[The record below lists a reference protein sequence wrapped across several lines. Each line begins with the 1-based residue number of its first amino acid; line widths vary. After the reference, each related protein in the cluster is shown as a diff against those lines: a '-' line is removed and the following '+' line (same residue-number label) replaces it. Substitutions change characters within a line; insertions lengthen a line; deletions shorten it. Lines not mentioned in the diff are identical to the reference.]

1 MRLSHFFI
9 FSFLAWFA
17 ALAEGADFAKEF
29 LHEHCL
35 RCHDA
40 KTTKG
45 GLRLDQV
52 GQDFSDLRTSEVWD
66 EILLRITAGEMPPE
80 EEKQPS
86 KTAVSGISEWIHA
99 RLAEGSAQRLAKR
112 GRVQLYRLSREE
124 YAHTVSDLLGTVVDV
139 QAPGG
144 LNEDSRWRGF
154 TRIGSLL
161 TLSPSHV
168 ERYFEAAQRIV
179 SDAFPERP
187 VQPRKGVFEA
197 ANARNR
203 ELLTKAGITDSPRHL
218 LLPGHTCG
226 SIDARDSGTYRI
238 AVKLSALSSAR
249 GRIPHLVVWDEVLKR
264 SMDGAD
270 VVIPEDRPDTV
281 TFTVQLPRGRYSLL
295 NQAPGAFET
304 FVLSATTQTPFTH
317 SKERRLVL
325 PYTYRLFDDDGRA
338 VIPLMLV
345 DSVEWEGPL
354 SDSSVQRLR
363 AHALPADESLETIR
377 TTLERFLE
385 RCWRRPAT
393 AQELDEYMALISK
406 ERAAGEPPRAAYL
419 SAIVSALA
427 SKNFYQLHEGTPTEN
442 RKHLT
447 AWELVSRLSYFLWSS
462 MPDER
467 LFDRARDGSI
477 LKAEVLRS
485 EVVRMLEDSRASALV
500 NHFAVQW
507 LQLHRVGA
515 FPPDPELYPEYD
527 RWLEQS
533 MVEESKRFF
542 EEVLRRN
549 LSVTEFLDS
558 DWTVLN
564 PRLALHYGL
573 KPPTGG
579 GFHRVGLEKASHR
592 GGLLTQA
599 SLLSLTS
606 DGTRHRPVH
615 RGVLVSE
622 TIFGRTPPPPPPNV
636 EPLEPTPSDS
646 PKATVRMQLAAHAKN
661 AVCAS
666 CHERID
672 PLGFA
677 FDHFDALGRWR
688 ERESVGSGVGD
699 DPLVDASGHL
709 PNGGRFQGPSEFK
722 ALLKGDSGRFAEAF
736 AGQVATYA
744 LRRITT
750 RDDQPELAALTNRLA
765 TRNFPLRDLII
776 EIATSDLFLRR

>member
-124 YAHTVSDLLGTVVDV
+124 YAHTVSDLLGTVFDV

-264 SMDGAD
+264 SMEGAD

-295 NQAPGAFET
+295 NQAPGTFET

-709 PNGGRFQGPSEFK
+709 PNGGRFQGSSEFK